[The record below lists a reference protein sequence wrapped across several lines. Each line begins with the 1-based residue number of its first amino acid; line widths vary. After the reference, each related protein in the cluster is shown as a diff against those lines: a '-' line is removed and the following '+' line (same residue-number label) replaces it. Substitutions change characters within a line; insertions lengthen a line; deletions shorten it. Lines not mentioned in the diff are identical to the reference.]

1 MTFSG
6 NMAVLE
12 CILGGRHLTDCDLPL
27 TRPSLPVEH
36 AALTFT
42 GALPAM
48 RPIPVFLSVMLL
60 SLALPLIPAHAQ
72 EAAPTA
78 TTVEEGIAEGPI
90 DLQRFMGRWYVIGRV
105 PNFVER
111 GHVASVNTYTLR
123 DDNKVAIHYQFREG
137 FAEPEEEIDIRAKVD
152 EDSGNRRWRTWFY
165 RVVPTHTRILEVAP
179 DYSWALIG
187 YPSREMA
194 WIFAR
199 TPDMDNATYRQLATR
214 LRDKYDVNTDKLK
227 RVPQHPQQVDKLGFE
242 VPNKK

>member
-1 MTFSG
+1 
-6 NMAVLE
+6 MAVLE

-42 GALPAM
+42 GALPVM
-48 RPIPVFLSVMLL
+48 RPIPVFLSAVLL
-60 SLALPLIPAHAQ
+60 SVALPLLPAHAQ
-72 EAAPTA
+72 EAAPSA
-78 TTVEEGIAEGPI
+78 TTVEGIAEGPI

-123 DDNKVAIHYQFREG
+123 DDDKVSIRYQFREG
-137 FAEPEEEIDIRAKVD
+137 FAEPEEEIEIRAKVD

-165 RVVPTHTRILEVAP
+165 RIVPTHTRILEVAP

-187 YPSREMA
+187 YPGREMA

-199 TPDMDNATYRQLATR
+199 EPDMDNATYRQLATR